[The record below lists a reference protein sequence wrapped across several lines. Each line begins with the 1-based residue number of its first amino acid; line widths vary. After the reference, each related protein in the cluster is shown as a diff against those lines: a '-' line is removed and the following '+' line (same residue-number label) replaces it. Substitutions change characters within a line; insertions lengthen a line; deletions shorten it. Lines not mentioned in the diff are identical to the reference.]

1 MGRISPAEPLRI
13 AIEAQA
19 RGEPPPFYPA
29 PTEPR
34 AMAGGLSEPVI
45 AAVALWII
53 VGLGCL
59 PLLGSVRIR
68 AAFEDWPTDRVGV
81 NYLVITGLL
90 VLGQALV
97 FFGGVV
103 VTGGFKGTALV
114 RWAVLVAGAYA
125 PAVWLLLGLA
135 ASATGFGPSRGDD
148 GYQWAALGLGALWYG
163 VVTVVATAVVFFV
176 LFALFFPG

>member
-1 MGRISPAEPLRI
+1 
-13 AIEAQA
+13 
-19 RGEPPPFYPA
+19 
-29 PTEPR
+29 
-34 AMAGGLSEPVI
+34 MAAGYSEPVI
-45 AAVALWII
+45 AAVALWIV

-59 PLLGSVRIR
+59 PLLGSSRIR
-68 AAFEDWPTDRVGV
+68 AAFEPWPTGRVGV

-90 VLGQALV
+90 VLGQAVV

-103 VTGGFKGTALV
+103 VTGGFRGTDLV

-125 PAVWLLLGLA
+125 PAVWLLLGVGSR
-135 ASATGFGPSRGDD
+135 ASGYGPGLGED
-148 GYQWAALGLGALWYG
+148 GYQWVALGLGALWYG